1 MKSATVKSSTLQ
13 AAGRWDAKY
22 HIAVAE
28 YLTENG
34 LDETPENVAIA
45 MDAIRVR
52 DTSAKATSRDLRGQA
67 AELLNQARVLD
78 ESAELTFPLRNR
90 L

>member
-1 MKSATVKSSTLQ
+1 MKAATVKSSTLQ

-34 LDETPENVAIA
+34 LDETPQNVATA
-45 MDAIRVR
+45 MDAIRAR
-52 DTSAKATSRDLRGQA
+52 DTASKAASRDLRGKA
-67 AELLNQARVLD
+67 TELLDQARALD
-78 ESAELTFPLRNR
+78 EAAELTFPLRNR
-90 L
+90 F